1 LGKGKLEMP
10 LGIAIA
16 TACYGFELMGAGR
29 ATKRKQDKRENQISE
44 RGL

>member
-1 LGKGKLEMP
+1 MP

-16 TACYGFELMGAGR
+16 TSSYRFELIGIGR
-29 ATKRKQDKRENQISE
+29 ATERKQDKWGNQISE